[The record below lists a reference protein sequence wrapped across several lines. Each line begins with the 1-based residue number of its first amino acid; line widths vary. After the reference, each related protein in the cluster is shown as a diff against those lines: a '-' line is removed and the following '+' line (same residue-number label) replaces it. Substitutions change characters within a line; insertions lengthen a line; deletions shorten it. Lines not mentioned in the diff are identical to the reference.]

1 MSVSITL
8 HCNRQWT
15 HGRCAVSLPTGA
27 RSVDEALEVGRRQG
41 WRTHSDGRD
50 YCPGHS
56 GRRTPQ
62 PSAPVV
68 PLRPDRAPEVLRAPL
83 PARSGATTTL
93 PADTVRTASAH
104 LKRLATLTDEEIAA
118 NAYWHSQH
126 APREAWFGHGIDNAV
141 GGPAGHLAG
150 LLSPANARFV
160 AQLLDRNVTNNPDRP
175 VLLHAEAFLLANN
188 IVRSINR

>member
-15 HGRCAVSLPTGA
+15 HGSCAVSLSTGA
-27 RSVDEALEVGRRQG
+27 RSLDEALEAGRRQG

-62 PSAPVV
+62 PSASVV
-68 PLRPDRAPEVLRAPL
+68 PLHPDRAPDMPRALL
-83 PARSGATTTL
+83 PARSGATTAL

-104 LKRLATLTDEEIAA
+104 LKRLAAVTDEEIAA
-118 NAYWHSQH
+118 RAYWHSQLV
-126 APREAWFGHGIDNAV
+126 PREEWFGHGIDNAV
-141 GGPAGHLAG
+141 GGPAGRLAG

-160 AQLLDRNVTNNPDRP
+160 AQLLDRNVTNNPHKP
-175 VLLHAEAFLLANN
+175 VLLHAEAFLLAHN